1 MLETLLLHQ
10 DSEKHV
16 HAISVSKIILYK
28 KENLDYNAAYMYYK
42 LGRRQSGRGQK
53 VDRINTK

>member
-16 HAISVSKIILYK
+16 HAVSVKQNYHEK
-28 KENLDYNAAYMYYK
+28 DPDYNAAYIRITYK
-42 LGRRQSGRGQK
+42 LGRR
-53 VDRINTK
+53 